1 MGEDDASVA
10 VDAAGVGGHSD
21 VVGIPE
27 AHAHRHLGALFR
39 HDVFH
44 AHLRRNGVTRVTAL
58 GVTMLFIGTKLLS
71 VKLCGRYKKG
81 SKTDVRKINKNIR
94 AKSNGHRF
102 EPA

>member
-1 MGEDDASVA
+1 MHVHTHTDTCTHLSVALSMGEDDAGVA

-44 AHLRRNGVTRVTAL
+44 AHLRRNGVTRVT
-58 GVTMLFIGTKLLS
+58 VHW
-71 VKLCGRYKKG
+71 V
-81 SKTDVRKINKNIR
+81 
-94 AKSNGHRF
+94 
-102 EPA
+102 